1 MADAHHKV
9 EQGRAET
16 ALHHVQAAVNAG
28 DNVADKY
35 KSYVKN
41 LPMLIQINGL
51 GTALTFAKA
60 KGTGGSDE
68 ARAYALIYKQIDEWL
83 SDESNAYVFAN
94 SDSSGDLVER
104 LVTLESKAH
113 RAATRETLLLLHWL
127 RRLAD
132 GMITS

>member
-9 EQGRAET
+9 EQGRAQK
-16 ALHHVQAAVNAG
+16 ALHHVQAAVDTGN
-28 DNVADKY
+28 DVADKY

-41 LPMLIQINGL
+41 LPMLIQVNGL

-60 KGTGGSDE
+60 KGTGSGAE
-68 ARAYALIYKQIDEWL
+68 AQAYALIYDQVDEWL
-83 SDESNAYVFAN
+83 SDESNAHVFAN

-104 LVTLESKAH
+104 LVTLESKAY

-132 GMITS
+132 GYID